1 VLDFCDTHVPT
12 VIHPT
17 APLAPSLFALGE
29 LRRVSGRDLILDFV
43 LGAEMPDRASDVAEP
58 LPAGLAH
65 HRDLRGVRRRHREC
79 QTSCASGRANGLRPW
94 PWPCRD
100 PGRGPLRM
108 PRHAGQKRSRRQR
121 GAQRSLVGFIGRAR
135 PCRPG
140 RAAHRQ
146 PRLFPRACREPATFG
161 SHRRTRR
168 GLGNHEDRFQA
179 LSVRLRCS
187 SGARLRHRLAAR
199 ASQRD
204 RGKGEGHRQSA
215 SGRAHRPAEH
225 FQRAGNRK

>member
-1 VLDFCDTHVPT
+1 
-12 VIHPT
+12 
-17 APLAPSLFALGE
+17 
-29 LRRVSGRDLILDFV
+29 
-43 LGAEMPDRASDVAEP
+43 MPDRASDVAEP
-58 LPAGLAH
+58 LRAGLAH
-65 HRDLRGVRRRHREC
+65 HRDLRGVRRRRREC

-94 PWPCRD
+94 PCRD
-100 PGRGPLRM
+100 PGRRPLRM
-108 PRHAGQKRSRRQR
+108 PWHAGQKRSRRQR
-121 GAQRSLVGFIGRAR
+121 GAQRSLVGFVGRAR

-140 RAAHRQ
+140 RAAHRR

-161 SHRRTRR
+161 SHLRTRR

-204 RGKGEGHRQSA
+204 RGKGDGHRQSA
-215 SGRAHRPAEH
+215 SGRAQTGRT